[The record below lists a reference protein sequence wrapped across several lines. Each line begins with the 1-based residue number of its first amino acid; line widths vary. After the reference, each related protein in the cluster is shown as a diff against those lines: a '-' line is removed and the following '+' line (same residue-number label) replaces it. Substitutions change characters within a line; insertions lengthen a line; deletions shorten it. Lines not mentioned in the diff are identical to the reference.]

1 MKLNWKILRRR
12 YPRAYSKYIFD
23 MKKILLFIILISFA
37 APSFAED
44 KTESNLPVPRFVS
57 IKSKEANVRSGP
69 GKRYPIKWVYERK
82 DLPVEIV
89 EEYEFWRKIRDI
101 QGDEG
106 WIHKSQ
112 LSGYRAAIVKVNG
125 SKLYDNASIKST
137 VEAVLENGVII
148 KIDACEEGFCH
159 AEASEV
165 DGYIEVNNIWGVYFG
180 EEF

>member
-1 MKLNWKILRRR
+1 
-12 YPRAYSKYIFD
+12 
-23 MKKILLFIILISFA
+23 MKKILLTFMLFA
-37 APSFAED
+37 FALPSLAED
-44 KTESNLPVPRFVS
+44 KTESNLPIPRFVS

-69 GKRYPIKWVYERK
+69 GKRYPIKWVYSRK

-112 LSGYRAAIVKVNG
+112 LSGYRTAIVRVNN
-125 SKLYDNASIKST
+125 SKLYDIPSVKSA
-137 VEAVLENGVII
+137 VQGVLENGVII
-148 KIDACEEGFCH
+148 NIDSCEEGFCH
-159 AEASEV
+159 AEVSDIE
-165 DGYIEVNNIWGVYFG
+165 GYIEVTNIWGVYFG